1 MFGKLEWHLNF
12 HPVKEDSKYNEVDM
26 DVTKHAWVTVIFDG
40 LPCAD
45 LLPMYHLIT
54 KANMPLRYKRDHNAA
69 KIPGIRIRVNDDTNY
84 EYFMQ
89 AIRQIFS
96 IAFAEI
102 PKECLMQTSIVVD
115 DVWKDPAEDK

>member
-1 MFGKLEWHLNF
+1 
-12 HPVKEDSKYNEVDM
+12 
-26 DVTKHAWVTVIFDG
+26 
-40 LPCAD
+40 
-45 LLPMYHLIT
+45 
-54 KANMPLRYKRDHNAA
+54 MPLRYKRDHNAA